1 MERGCCRLDWAGT
14 LFGSE
19 LRVSVL
25 NIENDAVRTVILG
38 RINFM
43 LNKLLHDVSSVLVW
57 KGSMSA
63 SAINQS
69 RNQQVRKLSS
79 AQDTEH

>member
-38 RINFM
+38 RVNLM
-43 LNKLLHDVSSVLVW
+43 LRKLLHDVSSVLVW
-57 KGSMSA
+57 KRGKPVHALSLA
-63 SAINQS
+63 LALYE
-69 RNQQVRKLSS
+69 KL
-79 AQDTEH
+79 HLNIF